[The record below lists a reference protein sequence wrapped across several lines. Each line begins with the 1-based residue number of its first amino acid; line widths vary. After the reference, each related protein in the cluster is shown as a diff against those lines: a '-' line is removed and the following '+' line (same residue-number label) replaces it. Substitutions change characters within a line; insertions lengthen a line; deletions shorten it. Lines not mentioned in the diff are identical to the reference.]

1 MLNKECFA
9 HTPSAIHSYKLYTPT
24 VAILQKESLLTLST
38 YNRFHFFLILS
49 PQR

>member
-9 HTPSAIHSYKLYTPT
+9 NTPSAIHSYKLCTPT
-24 VAILQKESLLTLST
+24 VTILLKESLLTLST